1 MMRRAWKSSLLLL
14 LSAFLLLGCSLPGL
28 SGNANN
34 TVRIGTLAISESHVL
49 GHIIR
54 LMIEH
59 DTDLNVE
66 MIENLGSSIVQHK
79 ALTDNQVDI
88 TAVRYTGTDL
98 SGVLGM
104 EPVTDPDEAMAI
116 VQREFEKRFNQT
128 WFDSYGFSNTY
139 AFTVTKELA
148 KKNHLRTV
156 SDVKNIAEEI
166 SLGVDNSWLKRKG
179 DGYQG
184 FIKAYGYE
192 FGEAFPMQTGLVY
205 QAVGSGKMDVVL
217 AYSTDGRLKAFDLIA
232 LEDDKHFFPPYE
244 GSPVANNDFLD
255 KHPKVRSILEK
266 LSGKISTDLMTELNY
281 EADVLK
287 KEPAIVAKE
296 FLERN
301 NYFE

>member
-1 MMRRAWKSSLLLL
+1 MMKTALKNSLLLL
-14 LSAFLLLGCSLPGL
+14 LSTFLLLGCSLPGL
-28 SGNANN
+28 SGNADN
-34 TVRIGTLAISESHVL
+34 TVRIGTLTISESHVL

-59 DTDLNVE
+59 NTDLKVE

-98 SGVLGM
+98 SGVLKMDPVSDPNKAM
-104 EPVTDPDEAMAI
+104 EI
-116 VQREFEKRFNQT
+116 VQREFEERFDQT

-148 KKNHLRTV
+148 DANQLKTV
-156 SDVKNIAEEI
+156 SDVKSIADEI

-184 FIKAYGYE
+184 FIETYGYE

-205 QAVGSGKMDVVL
+205 QAVSSGKMDVVL

-244 GSPVANNDFLD
+244 GSPVARNDFLA
-255 KHPKVRSILEK
+255 KHPEVREILQK

-281 EADVLK
+281 EADVQK
-287 KEPAIVAKE
+287 KEPAIVAKD
-296 FLERN
+296 FLEKN

>member
-1 MMRRAWKSSLLLL
+1 MKTALKNSLLLL
-14 LSAFLLLGCSLPGL
+14 LSTFLLLGCSLPGL
-28 SGNANN
+28 SGNADN
-34 TVRIGTLAISESHVL
+34 TVRIGTLTISESHVL

-59 DTDLNVE
+59 NTDLKVE

-98 SGVLGM
+98 SGVLKMDPVSDPNKAM
-104 EPVTDPDEAMAI
+104 EI
-116 VQREFEKRFNQT
+116 VQREFEERFDQT

-148 KKNHLRTV
+148 DANQLKTV
-156 SDVKNIAEEI
+156 SDVKSIADEI

-184 FIKAYGYE
+184 FIETYGYE

-205 QAVGSGKMDVVL
+205 QAVSSGKMDVVL

-244 GSPVANNDFLD
+244 GSPVARNDFLA
-255 KHPKVRSILEK
+255 KHPEVREILQK

-281 EADVLK
+281 EADVQK
-287 KEPAIVAKE
+287 KEPAIVAKD
-296 FLERN
+296 FLEKN